1 MEDKLAVM
9 TYREALN
16 QALREELQRDPRVF
30 VMGEEVGLY
39 EGAYKVT
46 QGLLK
51 EFGPKRIVD
60 TPIAESG
67 FTGVGIGAAMV
78 GLRPVVEMMT
88 FNFALLALD
97 QIVNSAAKMYYMSG
111 GQYHVP
117 IVIRGPGGPAHQ
129 LAAQHS
135 QSMESYFY
143 HVPGLKV
150 VRPSTPAD
158 AKGLLKSSI
167 RDDNPVIFIESE
179 TLYAVKGEVPDDE
192 DFLIPLG
199 QAIVRREGADVT
211 VVAYM
216 GMMYRAMEAAE
227 ELAKEGI
234 SVEIVDPRT
243 LRPMDTAT
251 IVGSVR
257 KTHRAVVVEAGA
269 GFAGMGSEIAAFITE
284 QAFDDLDAPV
294 ERVTGASAPMPYARN
309 LERAKTPSKEK
320 ILDAIRKV
328 CYARG
333 S

>member
-1 MEDKLAVM
+1 
-9 TYREALN
+9 
-16 QALREELQRDPRVF
+16 
-30 VMGEEVGLY
+30 
-39 EGAYKVT
+39 VT

-51 EFGPKRIVD
+51 EIGPTRVVD

-67 FTGVGIGAAMV
+67 FTGVGIGAAMT

-97 QIVNSAAKMYYMSG
+97 QIVNSAAKLLYMSG
-111 GQYHVP
+111 GQYNVP

-135 QSMESYFY
+135 QSMETYFY

-150 VRPSTPAD
+150 VRPSTPMD
-158 AKGLLKSSI
+158 AKGLLKSAI
-167 RDDNPVIFIESE
+167 RDENPVIFIESE
-179 TLYAVKGEVPDDE
+179 TLYNVKGEVPEDP

-199 QAIVRREGADVT
+199 QAIVRREGTDVT

-227 ELAKEGI
+227 ELSKEGI
-234 SVEIVDPRT
+234 SIEIVDPRT
-243 LRPMDTAT
+243 LRPMDTET
-251 IVGSVR
+251 IIGSVR

-294 ERVTGASAPMPYARN
+294 ERVTGASAPMPYAKN
-309 LERAKTPSKEK
+309 LERAKTPSKER
-320 ILDAIRKV
+320 IIDAVRRV
-328 CYARG
+328 SYANG
-333 S
+333 G